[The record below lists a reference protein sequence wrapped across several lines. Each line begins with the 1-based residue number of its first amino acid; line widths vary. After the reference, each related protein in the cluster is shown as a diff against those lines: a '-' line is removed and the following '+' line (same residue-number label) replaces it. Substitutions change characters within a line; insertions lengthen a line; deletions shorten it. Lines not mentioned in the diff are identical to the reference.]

1 MLNRFSTFARTVF
14 ESVLLAKGMSWMS
27 WMSWIRQAAMVV
39 AAQP

>member
-27 WMSWIRQAAMVV
+27 WIRQPAMVV